1 MQLKI
6 AYFSPMYFYFPVDY
20 TISVYRMTNLH
31 LLRIH
36 LLQSVY
42 LAGLFLINWNEK
54 QCSKYII
61 PTMDQKSVLENS
73 SSTAVYAIPNTIIYL
88 KVVQYLNIR
97 LRQIHLTNFKLK
109 IRVQKIVDRILC
121 YGCKDSRLLHWKLKC
136 CGSGWSG
143 IMVCMGGW

>member
-1 MQLKI
+1 
-6 AYFSPMYFYFPVDY
+6 MYFYFPADY
-20 TISVYRMTNLH
+20 TISAYIMTNLH

-36 LLQSVY
+36 LLQSICIAV
-42 LAGLFLINWNEK
+42 LFLINWNEK

-61 PTMDQKSVLENS
+61 PTMDHKSVLENS
-73 SSTAVYAIPNTIIYL
+73 SSTAFYALPNTIIYL
-88 KVVQYLNIR
+88 RVVQYLNTR

-109 IRVQKIVDRILC
+109 IRVWKIVDWMLY
-121 YGCKDSRLLHWKLKC
+121 YGCKDSRLLRWKLKC